1 MLTAKQIYDLGVKV
15 GIDADLRGKKYVQE
29 ELRTNKATYQALSD
43 KEKTYY
49 DKEYFTNPYGD
60 VRLLYAPSPDQKVKK
75 VFAGIDAEEPEL
87 LLADRMGDID
97 MVISHHPNGIALAD
111 LPEVMKVQIE
121 VMHLQGVPVHISEN
135 LMLSR
140 IAEVNRGVHPI
151 NDHKA
156 VDIARMLKIS
166 YMSAHTNAD
175 NLAAWFMTKEIARN
189 QKKLVYVKD
198 VMDMLMEIPEY
209 QIAKQQK
216 SGPAIW
222 AGSGNRRAGRIAAT
236 EFTGGTNGSKDM
248 FEQLSRAGV
257 GTIIGMHMREDNRKE
272 AEKYHINVVIAGH
285 IASDSIGMNLFL
297 DEIEKKGV
305 EVVPIGGLIRVK
317 RFKSKR

>member
-1 MLTAKQIYDLGVKV
+1 MLTTQQIYQLGVKV
-15 GIDADLRGKKYVQE
+15 GIDSDLRGKKYVQD
-29 ELRTNKATYQALSD
+29 ELRRNKANYEALS
-43 KEKTYY
+43 EKDQPFY

-60 VRLLYAPSPDQKVKK
+60 VRLLYAPSATYKVKK
-75 VFAGIDAEEPEL
+75 LLAGIDAEEPEL
-87 LLADRMGDID
+87 LLADRLGDID

-121 VMHLQGVPVHISEN
+121 IMHQQGVPVHIAEN

-156 VDIARMLKIS
+156 VDVARLLKIA

-189 QKKLVYVKD
+189 QKKLVYVQD
-198 VMDMLMEIPEY
+198 VMNMLMDIPEY
-209 QIAKQQK
+209 QTARQQK
-216 SGPAIW
+216 SGPSIW
-222 AGSGNRRAGRIAAT
+222 CGSPSRRAGRIAAT

-297 DEIEKKGV
+297 DEVEKKGV
-305 EVVPIGGLIRVK
+305 EVIPVGGLIRVK
-317 RFKSKR
+317 RFKQNR